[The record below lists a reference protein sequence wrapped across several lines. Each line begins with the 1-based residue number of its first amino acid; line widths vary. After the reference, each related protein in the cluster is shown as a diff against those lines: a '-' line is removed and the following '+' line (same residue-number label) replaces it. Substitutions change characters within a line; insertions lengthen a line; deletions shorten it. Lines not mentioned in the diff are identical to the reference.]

1 MDKIIEIYRQS
12 FGNEPDFEKALFK
25 NCGNYIK
32 KLDKNGETVS
42 ILFLLPC
49 EMLSGGTVNNAY
61 YLFAAA
67 THSDKRGKGYMSQL
81 IERIKTETS
90 APIILR
96 PANESLIKFYE
107 KSGFYTLIG
116 QDKTCT
122 NTILNPIKGFED
134 LCNQTEKTDEGNFTL
149 MAYNL
154 DKNISEIFFPY
165 TMP

>member
-1 MDKIIEIYRQS
+1 MDKIIDIYRQS
-12 FGNEPDFEKALFK
+12 FGDEPDFEKALFK
-25 NCGNYIK
+25 NCGDYIK

-49 EMLSGGTVNNAY
+49 EMLLNGVVNNAY

-67 THSDKRGKGYMSQL
+67 TPPEKRGKGYMSQL
-81 IERIKTETS
+81 IERVKSETS

-96 PANESLIKFYE
+96 PANEGLVNFY
-107 KSGFYTLIG
+107 KKLGFSTLTG
-116 QDKTCT
+116 QDKTCA
-122 NTILNPIKGFED
+122 NKILKPIKGFEV
-134 LCNQTEKTDEGNFTL
+134 LCNQTEKTDEGKFTL

-154 DKNISEIFFPY
+154 EDTSEFYFPY